1 MPAAPSTSAAG
12 EIGSGTFETI
22 QSTVATA
29 GPSMFELLRLLPD
42 GVVLGVAL
50 LTLISFCRSYAI
62 LLLSMVEVMLI
73 QRSFASV
80 VGSISPAGAGAN
92 AQAAVCMPGFMYSNT
107 MRISLLETIGVPS
120 MFPSPT
126 MFFLAAILTYMNAC
140 VRDFERELKTLG
152 TDMNVR
158 SSIAMALSALLIFIL
173 LCFRGMYGCESVGS
187 LLVSIVL
194 GFIMGCLLL
203 YQNKSLFGRE
213 GINIMNLPLIVTAL
227 EKGRPMYVCATD

>member
-1 MPAAPSTSAAG
+1 
-12 EIGSGTFETI
+12 
-22 QSTVATA
+22 
-29 GPSMFELLRLLPD
+29 
-42 GVVLGVAL
+42 
-50 LTLISFCRSYAI
+50 
-62 LLLSMVEVMLI
+62 
-73 QRSFASV
+73 
-80 VGSISPAGAGAN
+80 
-92 AQAAVCMPGFMYSNT
+92 
-107 MRISLLETIGVPS
+107 
-120 MFPSPT
+120 
-126 MFFLAAILTYMNAC
+126 
-140 VRDFERELKTLG
+140 
-152 TDMNVR
+152 MNVR